1 MNISICVKFTKS
13 CANVTAHRGVALQV
27 CHSVDPIRGAAVED
41 VVVDL
46 VVVVAKSVVSQS
58 LLKNLML
65 TWRSIMPMQ
74 CRLTKGLH
82 QVEISVNYEEH

>member
-13 CANVTAHRGVALQV
+13 CANVTAHRGVAQQV
-27 CHSVDPIRGAAVED
+27 CHSVDPIKGAAVVV

-46 VVVVAKSVVSQS
+46 VVVVAKSVVCQS

-65 TWRSIMPMQ
+65 TWRNIMPMR
-74 CRLTKGLH
+74 CRPTKYLH
-82 QVEISVNYEEH
+82 QVDISIKYEEH